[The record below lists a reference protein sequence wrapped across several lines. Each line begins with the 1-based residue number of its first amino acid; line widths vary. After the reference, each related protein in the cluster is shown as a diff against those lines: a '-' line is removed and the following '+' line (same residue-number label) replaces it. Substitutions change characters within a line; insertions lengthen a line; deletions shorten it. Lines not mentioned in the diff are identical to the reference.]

1 MIMFAG
7 SSLIL
12 QPGLERVLQNN
23 LAVFNCSYSCTIR
36 TNRTHT
42 ISWLVGD
49 AQLLNERLLVRGGEQ
64 EFTARSGLQVE
75 IKDMSSECP
84 TNTAEPAM
92 AIEQLIINGTS
103 AELFNRTA
111 VQCFGI
117 PRGQDITA
125 IYSSYSLMLIDI
137 PVEGERLAAYSYAC
151 MPESPHAVHRVT
163 PQQTFMSS
171 MIVHCWY
178 VKYPRNLIYQEMF

>member
-1 MIMFAG
+1 MKYVSQIRPLYFCQVAFELGGSFDQIENSHAG

-12 QPGLERVLQNN
+12 QPGLARVLQNN

-49 AQLLNERLLVRGGEQ
+49 VNERLLVRGNEHV
-64 EFTARSGLQVE
+64 FTARSGLQVE
-75 IKDMSSECP
+75 VKDMSSDCP
-84 TNTAEPAM
+84 PDTKQPAM

-111 VQCFGI
+111 VQCVAI
-117 PRGQDITA
+117 PRSEDVAT
-125 IYSSYSLMLIDI
+125 IYSSYSVMLIDI
-137 PVEGERLAAYSYAC
+137 PVRGKLLAAHVGYI
-151 MPESPHAVHRVT
+151 PEGSHAMHRVL
-163 PQQTFMSS
+163 PQ
-171 MIVHCWY
+171 
-178 VKYPRNLIYQEMF
+178 